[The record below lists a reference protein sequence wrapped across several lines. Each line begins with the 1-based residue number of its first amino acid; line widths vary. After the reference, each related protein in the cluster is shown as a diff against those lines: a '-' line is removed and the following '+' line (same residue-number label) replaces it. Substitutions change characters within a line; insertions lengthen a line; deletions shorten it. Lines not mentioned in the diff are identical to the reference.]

1 MVDSA
6 KAAKLLIAARR
17 EGQKMDALPADAE
30 PANLGDAYAIQ
41 DAIIEQFGLPPAG
54 WKVALTNDEAMQR
67 AGANEPAAGPLFAPH
82 IGSGPGVIDRHADC
96 VAGFECEFAFRL
108 ASGLPASGAP
118 YEAADVKDAIESMH
132 PAIEVVGARIANRPA
147 LGVRGTVADH
157 AGNFSVVLGNP
168 VPDWAALDLAQC
180 AVRHC
185 VDGNEIAASSGANV
199 LGNPLNAL
207 AWLANHLAGRGRELE
222 AGHLIITGAATGPL
236 PGPQG
241 STITGDFGALG
252 VVEVRFEGE

>member
-6 KAAKLLIAARR
+6 KAAALLIEARR
-17 EGQKMDALPADAE
+17 EGHKMDALPADAE

-41 DAIIEQFGLPPAG
+41 DAIIDQFGLPLVG

-67 AGANEPAAGPLFAPH
+67 AGASEPAAGPLFAPH
-82 IGSGPGVIDRHADC
+82 IGGSPSVIDQHANC

-108 ASGLPASGAP
+108 AKGLPAAGAP
-118 YEAADVKDAIESMH
+118 YEAADVKDAIEAMY

-157 AGNFSVVLGNP
+157 AGNFSVVLGLP
-168 VPDWAALDLAQC
+168 VDNWKDLDLAQC
-180 AVRHC
+180 GVRHC
-185 VDGNEIAASSGANV
+185 VDGDEIAASSGANV

-222 AGHLIITGAATGPL
+222 AGQLIITGAATGPL

-241 STITGDFGALG
+241 STVIGDFGDLG
-252 VVEVRFEGE
+252 VVEVKFEKP

>member
-6 KAAKLLIAARR
+6 KAATLLIEARR
-17 EGQKMDALPADAE
+17 DGRKMDALPADAE

-82 IGSGPGVIDRHADC
+82 IGSSPGVIDKHADC

-108 ASGLPASGAP
+108 AKGLPAAGAP
-118 YEAADVKDAIESMH
+118 YDAADVKATIEAMY
-132 PAIEVVGARIANRPA
+132 PAIEVVGMRIANRPA

-157 AGNFSVVLGNP
+157 AGNFSVVLGLP
-168 VPDWAALDLAQC
+168 VADWEDLDLAQC
-180 AVRHC
+180 GVRHC
-185 VDGNEIAASSGANV
+185 VDGEEIAASSGANV
-199 LGNPLNAL
+199 LGDPLNAL
-207 AWLANHLAGRGRELE
+207 AWLANHLAGRGRELK
-222 AGHLIITGAATGPL
+222 AGQVIITGAATGPL

-241 STITGDFGALG
+241 STITGDFGDLG
-252 VVEVRFEGE
+252 RVEVRFNKA

>member
-6 KAAKLLIAARR
+6 KAATLLIAARHD
-17 EGQKMDALPADAE
+17 GQKMDALPADAE

-41 DAIIEQFGLPPAG
+41 DAIIEQFGLPIAG
-54 WKVALTNDEAMQR
+54 WKVALTNDEAMER
-67 AGANEPAAGPLFAPH
+67 AGASEPAAGPLFAPY
-82 IGSGPGVIDRHADC
+82 IGANPGVIDRHGGC

-108 ASGLPASGAP
+108 ANGLPASGAP
-118 YEAADVKDAIESMH
+118 YEAADVKGAVESMH

-157 AGNFSVVLGNP
+157 AGNFNVVLGHA
-168 VPDWAALDLAQC
+168 VPNWEERDLARC

-185 VDGNEIAASSGANV
+185 VDGDEIAASSGANV

-222 AGHLIITGAATGPL
+222 AGHLVITGAATGPL
-236 PGPQG
+236 PAPQG
-241 STITGDFGALG
+241 SKVTGDFGTLG
-252 VVEVRFEGE
+252 VVEVRFDGD